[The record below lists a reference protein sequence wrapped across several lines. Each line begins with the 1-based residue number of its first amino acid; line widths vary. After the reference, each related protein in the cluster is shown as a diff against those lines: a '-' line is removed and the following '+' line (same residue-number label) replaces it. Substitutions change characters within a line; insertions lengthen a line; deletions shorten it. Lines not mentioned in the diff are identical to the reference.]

1 MSKSLCIFNPNERNT
16 QNVISRFSSIVSAQY
31 IGQKAKAVGLIKRRC
46 NLNPNKLVLS
56 TLSAVGDT
64 GEELKIATIKARYS
78 YMCRSGEDMYYK
90 PFHNRF
96 RSKEFTLTMM
106 DLFCKLQQKVACTI
120 DNPAVIKLIDTM
132 KQAGIDI
139 DDIYI
144 HDGSYWHVNG
154 ALSDTFPGT
163 RTAEKG
169 KGKACRAKNQ
179 YSKLVDS
186 KGNDLTEKT
195 GNAEI
200 GIQMTWSLLHSCVM
214 SLGIGAGTENER
226 NYVYETSSKKVLH
239 LFDAG
244 YVDFNMY
251 QTIENNNG
259 YFLGKLRSNAAGTI
273 RSCRM
278 GKQDLTKMFSG
289 RKLSDPY
296 VRYYLKNRSM
306 DLNVEFKG
314 NNYRVIRVFSKKD
327 DKVQFLIT
335 NIMPSR
341 INANV
346 ITAIYKLRWQ
356 IELRFK
362 ELKSAS
368 SLRGVNTRITSIIY
382 SLLMASLIVV
392 LLKNLVAYALEVK
405 MKINPSSYKIS
416 IRARNWFGEFIKALT
431 NGDHCTIKE
440 IIYGMAKSKDSYT
453 KERQSRKKQIE
464 LKTLKST
471 ITFILKGLSA
481 TRFEPTFGEP

>member
-1 MSKSLCIFNPNERNT
+1 MNAIPKI
-16 QNVISRFSSIVSAQY
+16 VISRFSSIVSAQY

-78 YMCRSGEDMYYK
+78 AMCRSGEDMYYK

-154 ALSDTFPGT
+154 ALSDTFHGT

-226 NYVYETSSKKVLH
+226 NYVYQTSSKKVLH

-289 RKLSDPY
+289 KKLSDPY

-306 DLNVEFKG
+306 NLNVEFKG

-382 SLLMASLIVV
+382 SLLMASLIVG
-392 LLKNLVAYALEVK
+392 LLKNLVAYAFEVK

-416 IRARNWFGEFIKALT
+416 IRAINWFGEFIKALT
-431 NGDHCTIKE
+431 NGDYCTIKE

-453 KERQSRKKQIE
+453 KERQPRKKQIE
-464 LKTLKST
+464 LKPLKST

-481 TRFEPTFGEP
+481 TGFEPTFGEP